1 MSQRDYYEVLGV
13 ERGASEA
20 DLKRAFRGLAKQ
32 YHPDRNPGDAEAEQR
47 FKEIGE
53 AYDVLSDDEKRQ
65 AYDRFGHAAFE
76 GGQGGPGGGFGG
88 GFSGSFADVFDDLFG
103 EFMGGG
109 RRRSSTGAARGGD
122 MRYNLEITLE
132 DAFHGKKTQI
142 RVPTTIGCE
151 TCEGSGAEPGSAP
164 SLCVTCQGH
173 GKVRAQQGFFTIERT
188 CPSCHGAGQ
197 VIQHPCRA
205 CSGAGRVE
213 RERTLAVNI
222 PPGVE
227 EGTRIR
233 LSGEGEAGMR
243 SGPAGD
249 LYIFLSLAPHHI
261 FRRESTNLY
270 CRVPIPM
277 VTASLGGNIE
287 VPTLEGGRVSVSIP
301 AGTQTGRQF
310 RLRGKGMPQL
320 NGAAK
325 GDIYIQ
331 TVVETPMKLT
341 KRQKEL
347 LREFAEEGD
356 AETTSPE
363 SHGFFAKVKELWED
377 LTD

>member
-13 ERGASEA
+13 ERGAGEA
-20 DLKRAFRGLAKQ
+20 ELKRAFRGLAKQ

-88 GFSGSFADVFDDLFG
+88 SFADVFDDLFG

-142 RVPTTIGCE
+142 RVPTIIGCE

-164 SLCVTCQGH
+164 SLCATCQGH

-197 VIQHPCRA
+197 VIQNPCRA

-243 SGPAGD
+243 GGPAGD

-277 VTASLGGNIE
+277 VTASLGGSIE
-287 VPTLEGGRVSVSIP
+287 VPTLEGGRVSVSIS

-320 NGAAK
+320 NSAST